1 MINNEDLT
9 TSQKME
15 NQSLNFKEGNN
26 SRYTLTSKSSKDSL
40 IKEEEI
46 EGNENINVEINIKER
61 QLSILLDAFVTS
73 YSKKS
78 YEELIKDIEEN
89 EDLLYTNSLLSFEIK
104 VIKIKCLMKLLKEE
118 YNNYLQSN
126 NKTFH
131 ELDIKIIKI
140 NHEFKI
146 ISSLIINNDSYQNEI
161 ITQLYC
167 KFLFLL
173 SKISI
178 KREDYLKSLGI
189 LSLGINMLKI
199 YIIRKKVASDI
210 KTYKLYCKLLLELI
224 NLLIGD
230 KNYDLALFYNRLIF
244 KIIEIS
250 MKYIYYNNKAN
261 KKKIPNQTIKKFIT
275 YGGISYLYTGF
286 CFEQLGDEI
295 QAFEAFKEAKFFL
308 NKISQLGISF
318 QVPNNITINNSCLF
332 IAEDV
337 FKKYIIKFKNDKIER
352 LNKQKKLE
360 LQKKKEEYEILQKE
374 KLMKLKNIANGLVA
388 NPFKYETLDNEL
400 NEKLFPYHV
409 VNDLEKMDDELT
421 SFVYTYVNKS
431 RKNHN
436 KDSYKDKMSSNI
448 KKFMSRYEIYNM
460 LMSKNFRDF
469 IMKNKKLQ
477 FYNPKTGSKSI
488 SIIQRYLNNKIQI
501 ESDTK
506 KRNSSSKKS
515 IKTLNINSESS
526 KNIRILNTNENFLT
540 ITTSQ
545 NSRKVDEKYNENNN
559 FKKNKKILYRNKKNN
574 LKYLLSQDDA
584 KNEINSRKKIYRS
597 FHLKSAKS
605 TTNRK
610 IKYKLKSN
618 YHELECDFERKNL
631 EKNLM
636 TKNYLRKYLYYDKL
650 SSKELQIHKQI
661 LYFKNINTLYNNKRT
676 VEEKNGLI
684 GKDDLANI
692 SLIINENAKVKP
704 SIDLNLV
711 ELQLIK
717 DSFSKNEKMK
727 SMKIKSAMSKAFSKY
742 IKERKNHL
750 NKKKIIH
757 ANDIKEIN
765 EKKILYFDY
774 SIKNINNNISHVRYL
789 SGKRNNK

>member
-1 MINNEDLT
+1 
-9 TSQKME
+9 
-15 NQSLNFKEGNN
+15 
-26 SRYTLTSKSSKDSL
+26 
-40 IKEEEI
+40 
-46 EGNENINVEINIKER
+46 
-61 QLSILLDAFVTS
+61 
-73 YSKKS
+73 
-78 YEELIKDIEEN
+78 
-89 EDLLYTNSLLSFEIK
+89 
-104 VIKIKCLMKLLKEE
+104 
-118 YNNYLQSN
+118 
-126 NKTFH
+126 
-131 ELDIKIIKI
+131 
-140 NHEFKI
+140 
-146 ISSLIINNDSYQNEI
+146 
-161 ITQLYC
+161 
-167 KFLFLL
+167 
-173 SKISI
+173 
-178 KREDYLKSLGI
+178 
-189 LSLGINMLKI
+189 
-199 YIIRKKVASDI
+199 
-210 KTYKLYCKLLLELI
+210 
-224 NLLIGD
+224 
-230 KNYDLALFYNRLIF
+230 
-244 KIIEIS
+244 

-742 IKERKNHL
+742 IKERKNNL